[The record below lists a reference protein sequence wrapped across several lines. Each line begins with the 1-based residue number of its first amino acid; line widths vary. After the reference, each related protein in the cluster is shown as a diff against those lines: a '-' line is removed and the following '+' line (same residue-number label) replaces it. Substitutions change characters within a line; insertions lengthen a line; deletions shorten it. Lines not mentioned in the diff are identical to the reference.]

1 MFLPMTFGASMRGM
15 LFLLLMLAA
24 SSGPAAPARADAG
37 VPPLPCLT
45 SPPLTTGAYLEARVH
60 IERGDVTLAGRMLVP
75 NRPGPHP
82 AVVIL
87 AGGGRDSQVNYTPR
101 FIATRL
107 ARCGIAALIY
117 DKRGTGLSGGVWERT
132 TFDDL
137 IDDAV
142 AALDHLRADP
152 RIDAARTGLI
162 GISQGGRLAPVAA
175 ARAGGVAFLAAAS
188 PPFVSPR
195 ETRLFALENLF
206 ARRGYAPYWRTPF
219 LTLWRDFL
227 TRLENGDPLHPLD
240 RRREELASYLP
251 ESLLPPPSS
260 SFARSPLYNSLASDY
275 SEELRTV
282 KAPFF
287 VIYGACDALI
297 PVEASLARLR
307 EALPP
312 DAPLDV
318 VIVPEVDHAFR
329 YEDTARPRF
338 RFEEAVIAWTLSQA
352 GLGEACG
359 ESSAL
364 AHDGGECTLP
374 PAASSN

>member
-1 MFLPMTFGASMRGM
+1 MMI
-15 LFLLLMLAA
+15 AA
-24 SSGPAAPARADAG
+24 SSGPAAPSRTDVGDPA
-37 VPPLPCLT
+37 LPCLA
-45 SPPLTTGAYLEARVH
+45 SPPQTTGAYLETRLH
-60 IERGDVTLAGRMLVP
+60 IERDDVVLAGRLLVP

-117 DKRGTGLSGGVWERT
+117 DKRGTGLSGGVWEHT

-162 GISQGGRLAPVAA
+162 GISQGGRLAPVVA

-206 ARRGYAPYWRTPF
+206 ARLSYAPYWRAPF
-219 LTLWRDFL
+219 LALWRDFL
-227 TRLENGDPLHPLD
+227 TRLENGAPLHPLD

-251 ESLLPPPSS
+251 GSLLPPPSS
-260 SFARSPLYNSLASDY
+260 RLVRSPLYNSLASDY
-275 SEELRTV
+275 SKELRMV
-282 KAPFF
+282 KAPFL
-287 VIYGACDALI
+287 VLYGARDTVI
-297 PVEASLARLR
+297 PVETSLTHLR
-307 EALPP
+307 KALPP
-312 DAPLDV
+312 DAPLEV

-329 YEDTARPRF
+329 YEDAARPRF
-338 RFEEAVIAWTLSQA
+338 RFEETIIAWTLSQA
-352 GLGEACG
+352 GLGEVCG
-359 ESSAL
+359 ESL
-364 AHDGGECTLP
+364 AHAGGGECARP